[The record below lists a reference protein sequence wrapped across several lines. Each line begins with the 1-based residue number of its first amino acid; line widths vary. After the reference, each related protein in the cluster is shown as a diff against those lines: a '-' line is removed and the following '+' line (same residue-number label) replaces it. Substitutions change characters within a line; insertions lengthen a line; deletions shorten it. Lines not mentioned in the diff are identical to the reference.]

1 MEKPQ
6 ECPAQSLTCWAFF
19 QDPHS
24 CLGNCFRVVSVRL
37 GLEPNRG
44 HATGRPKDQK
54 FPPPC
59 LWPSSSVLP
68 PMVQW
73 ARTMT
78 VDAGLQVDPTPFLG
92 LCNQDTCGTQELH
105 SACNLAATYIHL
117 CARGFVPL
125 DPPPQCGKLP
135 QPSIQLTRAF
145 PPKGKTSSFLLA
157 HCRTME
163 YLSAWQELR
172 VKTKLCAKE
181 YLLREKEA

>member
-157 HCRTME
+157 R
-163 YLSAWQELR
+163 
-172 VKTKLCAKE
+172 
-181 YLLREKEA
+181 